1 MDIFSSFYFLSR
13 WEIKPRNEHIVH
25 SSFFNTEEI
34 VYSSFFTTE
43 EIVYSIFYT
52 REEIVHSSFFFG
64 VVIFHLHGMDMFRSF
79 DDGKTDISE
88 IRTGNPRK

>member
-25 SSFFNTEEI
+25 
-34 VYSSFFTTE
+34 SSFFTTE

-79 DDGKTDISE
+79 DDGKTDRSE
-88 IRTGNPRK
+88 IQTGNPRK